1 MSGVFVSYRRAD
13 RAWAGRLADHLNIR
27 FGKDLI
33 WRDVE
38 DIKPGKK
45 WLEEILNAITTADVI
60 LVVIGPNWLQDEGG
74 RRRLDNPNDVLLLE
88 IEAAFES
95 NRGVIPVL
103 VGNIPM
109 PDRADLPPSI
119 RKLLDIQG
127 AVLRDREWAQ
137 DIQTLIDTLRDF
149 ISKKRE
155 PQPLP
160 ELHQKLNKMQLD
172 YFSALTSNPQ
182 KALTLTKQVLDLLDE
197 QMPHYPN
204 DQYLQIF
211 RGYFLKNEAMALRNL
226 GNHEQFLTKLTEVDQ
241 YFRTVL
247 VENKRL
253 FASTLNGIGSVEALR
268 GQYSEALNWIDRA
281 LEIEPDYEAAKH
293 DRQTVMHYLS
303 ETKT

>member
-1 MSGVFVSYRRAD
+1 M
-13 RAWAGRLADHLNIR
+13 ADHLNIR

-33 WRDVE
+33 WRDFE

-45 WLEEILNAITTADVI
+45 WLEEILNAITTSDVI
-60 LVVIGPNWLQDEGG
+60 LVVIGPNWLQDELG

-88 IEAAFES
+88 IETAFES

-103 VGNIPM
+103 VGNTPM
-109 PDRADLPPSI
+109 PDREELPPSI
-119 RKLLDIQG
+119 RKLMDIQV

-137 DIQTLIDTLRDF
+137 DIQPLIDTLRDF
-149 ISKKRE
+149 IRKKRDG
-155 PQPLP
+155 QPLL
-160 ELHQKLNKMQLD
+160 ELHQKLNEMQLE
-172 YFSALTSNPQ
+172 YFSLLNSNPQ

-211 RGYFLKNEAMALRNL
+211 RGCFLKNEAMALRDL
-226 GNHEQFLTKLTEVDQ
+226 GNHEQFQTKLTEAEQ

-253 FASTLNGIGSVEALR
+253 FASTLNGIGSVVALR
-268 GQYSEALNWIDRA
+268 GQFSEALNWIDRA

-303 ETKT
+303 RTTA

>member
-38 DIKPGKK
+38 NIKPGKK
-45 WLEEILNAITTADVI
+45 WLEEILNAITKSDVI
-60 LVVIGPNWLQDEGG
+60 LVVIGPNWLQDERG
-74 RRRLDNPNDVLLLE
+74 RRRLDHPNAVLLLE
-88 IEAAFES
+88 IETALKS
-95 NRGVIPVL
+95 NQGVIPVL
-103 VGNIPM
+103 VGNTPM
-109 PDRADLPPSI
+109 PDREDLPPSI
-119 RKLLDIQG
+119 RNLLDIQV

-137 DIQTLIDTLRDF
+137 DIQPLIGTLRDF
-149 ISKKRE
+149 IRRQRDR
-155 PQPLP
+155 QPLP
-160 ELHQKLNKMQLD
+160 EIHQKLNQMQLE
-172 YFSALTSNPQ
+172 YFSLLNTNKQ
-182 KALTLTKQVLDLLDE
+182 KALILTKQALELLDE

-211 RGYFLKNEAMALRNL
+211 RGYFLKNEAMALRDL
-226 GNHEQFLTKLTEVDQ
+226 GNQEQFQTKLTEAEQ

-253 FASTLNGIGSVEALR
+253 FASTLNGLGGVSALR
-268 GQYSEALNWIDRA
+268 GQFGEALNWIDKA
-281 LEIEPDYEAAKH
+281 LEIEPEYEAAKH

-303 ETKT
+303 KTTE